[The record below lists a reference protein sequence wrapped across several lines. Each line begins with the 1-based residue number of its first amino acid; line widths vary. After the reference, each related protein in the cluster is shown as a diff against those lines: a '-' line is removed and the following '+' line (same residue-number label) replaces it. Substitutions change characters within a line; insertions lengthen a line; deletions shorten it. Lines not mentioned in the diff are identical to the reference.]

1 MIKTKEDL
9 KRYIS
14 ADKTELEKGS
24 NPKWMR
30 FLLRGDNYMSFKLE
44 KLLRYSEYY
53 RNNRHRGLYFKIM
66 DTFYKLRY
74 SWLQSKYDCQ
84 IAPNS
89 CGPGLRIT
97 HPRGIMVSWDAKI
110 GKNVGIRRNTLL
122 GNSLYDHKAPTVGD
136 YVQLGVGAQAVG
148 DIKIGRGAMV
158 CNNAVV
164 MRKVPPYAI
173 VAGNPA
179 KVIGFTMNPSEVLEF
194 EKDKYPEEERTSL
207 ETLEKNYEK
216 YYTLRFK
223 DINKMTSLC

>member
-9 KRYIS
+9 KKYIA
-14 ADKTELEKGS
+14 ADKIELEKNS

-30 FLLRGDNYMSFKLE
+30 FLLRGDIYMSFKLE
-44 KLLRYSEYY
+44 RVLRYSEYY
-53 RNNRHRGLYFKIM
+53 RNNRHRGFYFKVM
-66 DTFYKLRY
+66 DIIYKLRY
-74 SWLQSKYDCQ
+74 SWLQNRYDCH

-110 GKNVGIRRNTLL
+110 GRNVGIRRNVLL
-122 GNSLYDHKAPTVGD
+122 GNSLYDHKAPIVGD
-136 YVQLGVGAQAVG
+136 FVQFGVGSQAVG
-148 DIKIGRGAMV
+148 DILIGRGAIV
-158 CNNAVV
+158 SNNAVV

-179 KVIGFTMNPSEVLEF
+179 KIIGFTMKPLEAFEF
-194 EKDKYPEEERTSL
+194 EKDIYPEEELTPL
-207 ETLEKNYEK
+207 ETLQKNYKK
-216 YYTLRFK
+216 YYTSRFK